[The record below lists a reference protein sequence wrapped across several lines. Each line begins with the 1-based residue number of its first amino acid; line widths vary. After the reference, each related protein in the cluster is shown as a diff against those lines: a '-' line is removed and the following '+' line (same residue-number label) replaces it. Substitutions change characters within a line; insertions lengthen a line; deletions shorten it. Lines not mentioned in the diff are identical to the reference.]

1 MINKIIDE
9 ALIAHDFKKEH
20 ETELTGF
27 YIREFGSAIRFAI
40 LHRLDELTN
49 PAALNAVIN
58 QSVPESFINHPTFKK
73 NCDLICVHRLK
84 KLAEFK
90 DFEEQIFAIE
100 EDPHFFK
107 KYILYYSDTEETA
120 IQDYSFEKL
129 AATISDKSQ
138 FINYKSEPL
147 AATQYSVAAKI
158 FIKLPFLELP
168 FTREKLVSLRLQ
180 ASEAVA
186 EEGLVEIYEIIQKLT
201 TNNADE
207 IIKELINNELE
218 NNPN

>member
-186 EEGLVEIYEIIQKLT
+186 EEGLVETYEIIRKLT